1 MNWFY
6 KLTGF
11 KKGERNLIIP
21 FILVTL
27 LFFFWAFVHN
37 INGILI
43 PHLRKSLQLSDT
55 RSSFID
61 VAIYLAYF
69 LAALPAGI
77 LIRKMGYRKTILIGL
92 SLFAA
97 GAFLFVP
104 AAASRVYFVFLT
116 ALFIFGFGAACLETA
131 ANPYI
136 SSLGDAAHSTPRLN
150 FAQSFN
156 GVGAVLTPIIASG
169 LILSGVNYTDKELA
183 AMPVTSRE
191 EFFQTEAN
199 SVMLPYAILGAVILV
214 IIVLFWRN
222 RIPEPV
228 ITEAEKKENVWAGF
242 KGITRYKHLLAAVA
256 AQFFY
261 VGAQVG
267 VGSFFVK
274 FCATTNA
281 MPEKQAGFLLGS
293 VAMVGFMAGRFAGTF
308 LMKIIAPVKLLFGFS
323 AVCVLL
329 LGVAVNST
337 GNVSVYSLMAVPFFM
352 SIMFPTIFDLGIKDT
367 GAHAR
372 LGSSLIVMSIA
383 GGAVIPFIMGR
394 ISDTQ
399 GSIQPAYYVPLICFA
414 LVAVFALGYKNLYRQ
429 SFKNAL

>member
-6 KLTGF
+6 KITGF
-11 KKGERNLIIP
+11 KKGEKKLVVA
-21 FILVTL
+21 FVLVTL

-69 LAALPAGI
+69 IAALPAGF
-77 LIRKMGYRKTILIGL
+77 LIRKLGYRKTIIVGL

-97 GAFLFVP
+97 GAFLFIP
-104 AAASRVYFVFLT
+104 AAASRTYFVFLA

-136 SSLGDAAHSTPRLN
+136 STLGDTAQSTSRLN
-150 FAQSFN
+150 LAQSFN

-169 LILSGVNYTDKELA
+169 LILSGVNYSDTQLA
-183 AMPVTSRE
+183 AMPVAE
-191 EFFQTEAN
+191 KEHFFQTEAN
-199 SVMLPYAILGAVILV
+199 SVMLPYAVLGGVILIM
-214 IIVLFWRN
+214 IILFIRN
-222 RIPEPV
+222 RIPEPQLNNN
-228 ITEAEKKENVWAGF
+228 ENSHAGF
-242 KGITRYKHLLAAVA
+242 TGISRYKHLMAAVA

-274 FCATTNA
+274 FAQTATG
-281 MPEKQAGFLLGS
+281 MSDKKAGFLLGS

-308 LMKIIAPVKLLFGFS
+308 LMKLFSPVKLLFSF
-323 AVCVLL
+323 AMICVALL
-329 LGVAVNST
+329 LVAVNTT
-337 GNVSVYSLMAVPFFM
+337 GYTAVFTLMVVPFFM
-352 SIMFPTIFDLGIKDT
+352 SIMFPTIFDLGIKNT

-372 LGSSLIVMSIA
+372 VGASLIIMSIV
-383 GGAVIPFIMGR
+383 GGAVIPFYMGR
-394 ISDTQ
+394 ISDRVH
-399 GSIQPAYYVPLICFA
+399 SIQPAYYIPAACFLVVALFA
-414 LVAVFALGYKNLYRQ
+414 LLYKKLYA
-429 SFKNAL
+429 STFKTTV

>member
-6 KLTGF
+6 KLTGY
-11 KKGERNLIIP
+11 KKGEHRLIVA
-21 FILVTL
+21 FVLVTL

-69 LAALPAGI
+69 IAALPAGF
-77 LIRKMGYRKTILIGL
+77 LIRKMGYRKTIIVGL

-97 GAFLFVP
+97 GAFLFIP
-104 AAASRVYFVFLT
+104 AAASRVYFVFLA

-136 SSLGDAAHSTPRLN
+136 STLGDTTDSTSRLN

-169 LILSGVNYTDKELA
+169 LILSGVNYSDAQLA
-183 AMPVTSRE
+183 AMPAAE
-191 EFFQTEAN
+191 KEHFFQTEAN
-199 SVMLPYAILGAVILV
+199 SVMLPYAILGGVIL
-214 IIVLFWRN
+214 IMIFLFIRN
-222 RIPEPV
+222 RIPEPQ
-228 ITEAEKKENVWAGF
+228 TGEQTKQAGF
-242 KGITRYKHLLAAVA
+242 AGIGRYKHLIAAA
-256 AQFFY
+256 IAQFFY

-274 FCATTNA
+274 FCQTTNG
-281 MPEKQAGFLLGS
+281 MSDKKAGFLLGS
-293 VAMVGFMAGRFAGTF
+293 VAMVGFMIGRFAGTF
-308 LMKIIAPVKLLFGFS
+308 LMKLFSPVKLLFSF
-323 AVCVLL
+323 AIMCVVLL
-329 LGVAVNST
+329 LIAVNT
-337 GNVSVYSLMAVPFFM
+337 NGNTALFTLMAVPFFM

-372 LGSSLIVMSIA
+372 IGASLIIMSIV
-383 GGAVIPFIMGR
+383 GGAVIPFCMGR
-394 ISDTQ
+394 VSDKL
-399 GSIQPAYYVPLICFA
+399 GSIQPAYYIPAACFFIVALFA
-414 LVAVFALGYKNLYRQ
+414 LLYKKLYR
-429 SFKNAL
+429 STFKTTV

>member
-6 KLTGF
+6 KLTGY
-11 KKGERNLIIP
+11 KKGEHKLIVA
-21 FILVTL
+21 FVLVTL

-69 LAALPAGI
+69 IAALPAGF
-77 LIRKMGYRKTILIGL
+77 LIRKLGYRKTIIVGL

-97 GAFLFVP
+97 GAFLFIP
-104 AAASRVYFVFLT
+104 AAASRVYFVFLA

-136 SSLGDAAHSTPRLN
+136 STLGDQANSTSRLN

-169 LILSGVNYTDKELA
+169 LILSGVNYSDAQLA
-183 AMPVTSRE
+183 AMPATE
-191 EFFQTEAN
+191 KEHFFQTEAN
-199 SVMLPYAILGAVILV
+199 SVMLPYAVLGGVIL
-214 IIVLFWRN
+214 IMIFLFIRN
-222 RIPEPV
+222 RIPEPQ
-228 ITEAEKKENVWAGF
+228 AANKQNKQAGF
-242 KGITRYKHLLAAVA
+242 AGISRYKHLIAAVI

-274 FCATTNA
+274 FCQTTNS
-281 MPEKQAGFLLGS
+281 MSDKKAGFLLGS
-293 VAMVGFMAGRFAGTF
+293 VAMVGFMIGRFAGTF
-308 LMKIIAPVKLLFGFS
+308 LMKLFSPVKLLFSF
-323 AVCVLL
+323 AVICVVLL
-329 LGVAVNST
+329 LVAVNTT
-337 GNVSVYSLMAVPFFM
+337 GNTAVCTLMAVPFFM

-367 GAHAR
+367 GTHAR
-372 LGSSLIVMSIA
+372 IGASLIIMSIV
-383 GGAVIPFIMGR
+383 GGAVIPFCIGR
-394 ISDTQ
+394 VSDQT
-399 GSIQPAYYVPLICFA
+399 GNIQPAYYIPAACFLIVALFA
-414 LVAVFALGYKNLYRQ
+414 LLYKKLYR
-429 SFKNAL
+429 STFKTTV